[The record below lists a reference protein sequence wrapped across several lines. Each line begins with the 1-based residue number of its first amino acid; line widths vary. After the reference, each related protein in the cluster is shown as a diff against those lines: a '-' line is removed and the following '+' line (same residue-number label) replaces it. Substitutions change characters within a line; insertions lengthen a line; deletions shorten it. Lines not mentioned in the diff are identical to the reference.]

1 LQKCGQQAES
11 FLKGIYNLGK
21 DFNMDK
27 RVRGYSRITI
37 GLSIAVAIV
46 GMFTLVFSNS
56 TYETIRALATLIVGP
71 ATIWFVYACAYPTFK
86 G

>member
-1 LQKCGQQAES
+1 
-11 FLKGIYNLGK
+11 
-21 DFNMDK
+21 MDK

-37 GLSIAVAIV
+37 GLSITAAIV
-46 GMFTLVFSNS
+46 GIFTLLFSNN
-56 TYETIRALATLIVGP
+56 TYETTVGLAITVVGP